1 MTLQAYGFE
10 IGEIVLDAAMQTSGE
25 ESSERSSTT

>member
-1 MTLQAYGFE
+1 MTLQAHDFS
-10 IGEIVLDAAMQTSGE
+10 IGEKVLDAVMQTSGE